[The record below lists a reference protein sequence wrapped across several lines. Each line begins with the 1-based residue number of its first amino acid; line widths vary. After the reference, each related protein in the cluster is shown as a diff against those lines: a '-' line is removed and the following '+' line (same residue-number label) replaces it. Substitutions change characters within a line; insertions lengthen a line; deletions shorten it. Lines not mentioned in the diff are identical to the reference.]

1 MLTDSAV
8 KAAKPK
14 AKPYHL
20 TDGLGMYLLVKPNGR
35 KYWRMDYSLH
45 GKRNKYAIGVYPSV
59 SLLEARAE
67 RDKAKR
73 LIAQGIDPIQHR
85 KLSKAIQRKSS
96 ENSFGAVA
104 LEWFAKQK
112 QVWTTGHART
122 VEQRLHK
129 NLTPFLAS
137 RPISEIEPPELLEVL
152 RRIEARGAV
161 ETAHRCRTIM
171 GQVFRYAI
179 SCGLC
184 SRNPA
189 SDLIGALQPRNPK
202 KMAAI
207 TEPAE
212 VGGLMRA
219 IDGYHGDLITR
230 CALKFS
236 ALTFCRPGEI
246 RHAEWAEI
254 IWAKEEWVIPAE
266 KMKMKRDHVVPLAD
280 QAIKVLQELHPLTGR
295 GKYIFPSLRTP
306 TRCMSENT
314 VNAALRRMGIPK
326 TEMVAH
332 GFRSMA
338 STLLHENGFDHDVIE
353 LQLSHVRRDQVAA
366 AYDRSHRLPERRK
379 MMAWYADYLDELK
392 KADKRA
398 VDHG

>member
-20 TDGLGMYLLVKPNGR
+20 TDGLGMYLLVKPNGG

-45 GKRNKYAIGVYPSV
+45 GRRKKYAVGVYPSV
-59 SLLEARAE
+59 SLKDARIE

-73 LIAQGIDPIQHR
+73 LVSEGIDPVQYR
-85 KLSKAIQRKSS
+85 QMTKASQRKSS
-96 ENSFGAVA
+96 ENSFETVA
-104 LEWFAKQK
+104 LEWLAKQK
-112 QVWTTGHART
+112 QVWTEGHAVT
-122 VEQRLHK
+122 VEQRLRK
-129 NLTPFLAS
+129 NLLPWLGN
-137 RPISEIEPPELLEVL
+137 RPISEINPPELLRVL
-152 RRIEARGAV
+152 RRIEDRGAV
-161 ETAHRCRTIM
+161 ESAYRSRTIA
-171 GQVFRYAI
+171 GQVFRYGIA
-179 SCGLC
+179 CGLC
-184 SRNPA
+184 DRDPSA
-189 SDLIGALQPRNPK
+189 DLRDALQPRKPK

-219 IDGYHGDLITR
+219 IDGYQGDLITR
-230 CALKFS
+230 CALRLS

-266 KMKMKRDHVVPLAD
+266 KMKMKRDHVIPLAD
-280 QAIKVLQELHPLTGR
+280 QTIKVLQELHPATSR
-295 GKYIFPSLRTP
+295 GKYVFPSLRTP

-338 STLLHENGFDHDVIE
+338 STLLHENGFGHDVIE
-353 LQLSHVRRDQVAA
+353 LQLSHSRKDRIAA
-366 AYDRSHRLPERRK
+366 AYDRSERLPERRR
-379 MMAWYADYLDELK
+379 MMQWWADYLDNLK
-392 KADKRA
+392 TQ
-398 VDHG
+398 GQEIPTTG